1 MLSGLID
8 TFIFATSFIAV
19 LSFLVYFH
27 ELGHYSVARFFN
39 VAVERFSVGFGK
51 PIWQWTAKNGTKW
64 SIGRIPLGG
73 YVKFLGDAS
82 GASNPDAEAL
92 EAIKANL
99 EAQDSEISVED
110 IFHFKPLYQRALIVL
125 AGPVF
130 NFILAVIIFAGL
142 GWFFGSSYVE
152 SIVGRVLP
160 NSAAE
165 AAGVQVGDKVLT
177 MDGHDVS
184 SFNELRKYVVLKSDS
199 PIATIVDRD
208 GYEVSLTITPQR
220 VQEKDF
226 VGGASSS
233 GKIGIGLP
241 ADTPIVQVKYNP
253 IEAIGFGVNEVTSTV
268 AMTGTYIG
276 RIFKGKEDGKQLG
289 SIVKIATMTGKSAV
303 DAANAEI
310 PFIDRMRLIFI
321 RLLSLAASLS
331 IALGVANLM
340 PIPVLDGGHLVYY
353 GYEAVA
359 GRPLSQQKQEF
370 GFRLG
375 FAVLLTLFVIL
386 TVNDIGYVASIFS

>member
-1 MLSGLID
+1 MLSGLVD
-8 TFIFATSFIAV
+8 TLIFFTSFLVV

-39 VAVERFSVGFGK
+39 VAVERFSIGFGK
-51 PIWQWTAKNGTKW
+51 PIAQWTAKNGTKW

-82 GASNPDAEAL
+82 GASNPDTEAL
-92 EAIKANL
+92 EKLKNEVREEGDVPL
-99 EAQDSEISVED
+99 DQ
-110 IFHFKPLYQRALIVL
+110 IFHFKPVWQRMLVVL

-130 NFILAVIIFAGL
+130 NFILAVTIFAGL
-142 GWFFGSSYVE
+142 GLTMGSYYVE
-152 SIVGRVLP
+152 SKVGSVLP
-160 NSAAE
+160 DSAAE
-165 AAGVQVGDKVLT
+165 AAGVQVGDKILT
-177 MDGHDVS
+177 MDGKDVS
-184 SFNELRKYVVLKSDS
+184 DFNELRRYVVLRSNND
-199 PIATIVDRD
+199 IQTIVERD
-208 GYEVSLTITPQR
+208 GREVELTLTPRR
-220 VQEKDF
+220 VEEKDF
-226 VGGASSS
+226 IGGKASS
-233 GKIGIGLP
+233 GKIGIGLA
-241 ADTPIVQVKYNP
+241 ADPTLVPIKYGP
-253 IEAIGFGVNEVTSTV
+253 VGALGFGVTEVKDTI
-268 AMTGTYIG
+268 AMTGHYIG

-303 DAANAEI
+303 DAANADV
-310 PFIDRMRLIFI
+310 PFGDRMQMILL
-321 RLLSLAASLS
+321 RLLTLAASLS

-359 GRPLSQQKQEF
+359 GRPLSQKKQEI
-370 GFRLG
+370 GFRFG

>member
-1 MLSGLID
+1 MLSGLGD
-8 TFIFATSFIAV
+8 TFIFITSFLVV

-39 VAVERFSVGFGK
+39 VAVERFSIGFGK
-51 PIWQWTAKNGTKW
+51 PIAQWTAKNGTKW

-73 YVKFLGDAS
+73 FVKFLGDAS
-82 GASNPDAEAL
+82 GASNPDAQAL
-92 EAIKANL
+92 EELKNKVRGEGDVPL
-99 EAQDSEISVED
+99 DQ
-110 IFHFKPLYQRALIVL
+110 IFHFKPVWQRMLIVL

-130 NFILAVIIFAGL
+130 NFILAIAIFAGL
-142 GWFFGSSYVE
+142 GFFMGSYYVE
-152 SIVGRVLP
+152 SEVGQVVP
-160 NSAAE
+160 DSAAQ
-165 AAGVQVGDKVLT
+165 AAGVEVGDKFLT
-177 MDGHDVS
+177 MDGKNVS
-184 SFNELRKYVVLKSDS
+184 DFNELRKYVVLRSGND
-199 PIATIVDRD
+199 ILTVVERD
-208 GYEVSLTITPQR
+208 GKEVELTLKPRR
-220 VQEKDF
+220 VTEKDF
-226 VGGASSS
+226 VGGKAST

-241 ADTPIVQVKYNP
+241 ADPNFVTIDFNP
-253 IEAIGFGVNEVTSTV
+253 IEALGFGVGEVKDTI
-268 AMTGTYIG
+268 AMTGHYIG

-303 DAANAEI
+303 DAANADV
-310 PFIDRMRLIFI
+310 PFSDRMKMIFL
-321 RLLSLAASLS
+321 RLLTLAASLS

-359 GRPLSQQKQEF
+359 GRPLSQKKQEI
-370 GFRLG
+370 GFRFG

>member
-1 MLSGLID
+1 MLSGLGDIL
-8 TFIFATSFIAV
+8 IFLTSFLVV

-39 VAVERFSVGFGK
+39 VAVERFSIGFGK
-51 PIWQWTAKNGTKW
+51 PIAQWTAKNGTKW

-92 EAIKANL
+92 EKLKNEVRQEGDVPL
-99 EAQDSEISVED
+99 EQ
-110 IFHFKPLYQRALIVL
+110 IFHFKPVWQRMLVVL

-130 NFILAVIIFAGL
+130 NFILAVAIFAGL
-142 GWFFGSSYVE
+142 GFTMGSYSAE
-152 SIVGRVLP
+152 SLVGQVQP
-160 NSAAE
+160 GSAAE
-165 AAGVQVGDKVLT
+165 AAGIEIGDRFLT
-177 MDGHDVS
+177 MDGKDVS
-184 SFNELRKYVVLKSDS
+184 DFNELRRYVVLRSGNDIK
-199 PIATIVDRD
+199 TIMDRD
-208 GYEVSLTITPQR
+208 GREVELTLTPRR
-220 VQEKDF
+220 VVEKDF
-226 VGGASSS
+226 IGGKASA
-233 GKIGIGLP
+233 GKIGIVLSGD
-241 ADTPIVQVKYNP
+241 AEQIP
-253 IEAIGFGVNEVTSTV
+253 IEFNFIESLGFGVTEVKNTIT
-268 AMTGTYIG
+268 MTGHYIG

-303 DAANAEI
+303 DAANADV
-310 PFIDRMRLIFI
+310 PFTERMQMILL
-321 RLLSLAASLS
+321 RLLTLAASLS

-353 GYEAVA
+353 SYEAVA
-359 GRPLSQQKQEF
+359 GRPLSQKKQEI
-370 GFRLG
+370 GFRFG

>member
-1 MLSGLID
+1 MLSGLVD
-8 TFIFATSFIAV
+8 TLIFLTSFLVV

-39 VAVERFSVGFGK
+39 VAVERFSIGFGK
-51 PIWQWTAKNGTKW
+51 PIAQWTAKNGTKW

-92 EAIKANL
+92 EKL
-99 EAQDSEISVED
+99 KSEVREEGD
-110 IFHFKPLYQRALIVL
+110 VPLDQIFHFKPVWQRILVVL

-130 NFILAVIIFAGL
+130 NFILAIAIFAGL
-142 GWFFGSSYVE
+142 GLTFGSYSAE
-152 SIVGRVLP
+152 SLVGQVQAD
-160 NSAAE
+160 SAAE
-165 AAGVQVGDKVLT
+165 AAGIEVGDKFLT
-177 MDGHDVS
+177 MDGKDVTD
-184 SFNELRKYVVLKSDS
+184 FNELRRYVVLRSGNDIK
-199 PIATIVDRD
+199 TIVDRN
-208 GYEVSLTITPQR
+208 GREMELTLTPRR
-220 VQEKDF
+220 VVEKDF
-226 VGGASSS
+226 IGGKSSA
-233 GKIGIGLP
+233 GKIGVGISED
-241 ADTPIVQVKYNP
+241 AEQIPIKFNLV
-253 IEAIGFGVNEVTSTV
+253 ESLGFGVTEVKDTI
-268 AMTGTYIG
+268 AMTGHYIG

-303 DAANAEI
+303 DAANADV
-310 PFIDRMRLIFI
+310 PFGERMQMILL
-321 RLLSLAASLS
+321 RLLTLAASLS

-353 GYEAVA
+353 SYEAVA
-359 GRPLSQQKQEF
+359 GRPLSQKKQEI
-370 GFRLG
+370 GFRFG